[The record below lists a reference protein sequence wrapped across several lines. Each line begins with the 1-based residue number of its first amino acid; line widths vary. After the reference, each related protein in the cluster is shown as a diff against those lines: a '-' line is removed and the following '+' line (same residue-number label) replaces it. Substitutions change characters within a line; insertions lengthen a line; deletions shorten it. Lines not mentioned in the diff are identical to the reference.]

1 MRMLL
6 LKQDAVVQ
14 LEEKLKKID
23 SEETTALF
31 LGNCRR
37 DQNAERK
44 KVLEELDDALEAYGT
59 DQFLVIVQ
67 PS

>member
-23 SEETTALF
+23 SKETTALF

-37 DQNAERK
+37 DKNAERK
-44 KVLEELDDALEAYGT
+44 KVLEELDDALEAYGM